1 MGGSSNAF
9 ASLSDAVQG
18 LLKELGI
25 EEPTAPQAAAI
36 PRILAGRNVLVISP
50 TGSGK
55 TEAALLPV
63 FDRLAARDK
72 VGIGCLYIT
81 PLRALNR
88 DMQRR
93 IEWWAQK
100 LGIRVEIR
108 HGDTPPSARR
118 RQAVKPPD
126 LLVTTP
132 ETLQAILPAKL
143 LRTHL
148 KWVRHVIIDEVHQLA
163 KDRRGIQLTVAL
175 ERLREV
181 AGGFPRSGLSATV
194 GKPKE
199 GAPLFGGE
207 SPPAIVQGAPPKQM
221 EDRIERTTP
230 HQAGF
235 TLT

>member
-1 MGGSSNAF
+1 MGEGADTF
-9 ASLSDAVQG
+9 ASLSATVRT
-18 LLKELGI
+18 LLRELGV
-25 EEPTAPQAAAI
+25 EGPTAPQQAAI
-36 PRILAGRNVLVISP
+36 PRILAGDDVLIISP

-63 FDRLAARDK
+63 FDRLVARDR

-93 IEWWAQK
+93 IAWWAQK

-108 HGDTPPSARR
+108 HGDTPQSARR
-118 RQAVKPPD
+118 KQAVKPPD

-132 ETLQAILPAKL
+132 ETLQAILPAKI

-148 KWVRHVIIDEVHQLA
+148 RWVRHVIIDEVHQLA

-181 AGGFPRSGLSATV
+181 AGEVPRACSPRTG
-194 GKPKE
+194 GDPEE
-199 GAPLFGGE
+199 GAPRFGG
-207 SPPAIVQGAPPKQM
+207 GAPPACAPRARRQ
-221 EDRIERTTP
+221 
-230 HQAGF
+230 Q
-235 TLT
+235 